1 MSTNFNYIY
10 FSFLGY
16 IFFHLILKNFIAETK
31 VCTAEEFTCRTTP
44 GECIPL
50 GWMCDQSRD
59 CSDGSDEASCSK
71 HFFFH
76 KSFYFILKY
85 KLWGVLHDKKLF
97 ECWED

>member
-1 MSTNFNYIY
+1 MSTNFNYIFFIFFGLHF
-10 FSFLGY
+10 FSFNS
-16 IFFHLILKNFIAETK
+16 KNFIAETK

-71 HFFFH
+71 HFFFMNH
-76 KSFYFILKY
+76 FFYFKY
-85 KLWGVLHDKKLF
+85 I
-97 ECWED
+97 